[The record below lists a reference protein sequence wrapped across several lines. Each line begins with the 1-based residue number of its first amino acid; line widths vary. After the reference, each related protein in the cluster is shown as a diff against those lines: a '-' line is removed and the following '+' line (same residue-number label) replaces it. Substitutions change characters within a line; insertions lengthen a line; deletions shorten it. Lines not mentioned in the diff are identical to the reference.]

1 MTNWMYIFAKFNK
14 LRLLRYFK
22 ILKMKNI
29 FIAIL
34 LTSFCSIDAQNLK
47 AFQFYNQKGKAVTT
61 EKLVKELAEY
71 DVVFFGENHNN
82 SINHWLQLKIT
93 QALFEQK
100 NRQIILGAEMFEKD
114 NQSQLNQYLEGKI
127 DAKTL
132 KDSARLWNNFTTDYK
147 PLVDFAKDK
156 KLKFIATNIPRKY
169 ASQTAKEGLESLN
182 KLSEKEKTYIA
193 QLPIKVTL
201 ETPGYPEM
209 KTMMGE
215 HAEGTKVMNFISAQA
230 VKDATMAES
239 ILENLESGKT
249 FIHYNGNF
257 HSKEFGGIYWYV
269 KQKNPNLKMAV
280 ISVFESENPELKIP
294 QKDYIPTDFNLII
307 PADMTKTY

>member
-1 MTNWMYIFAKFNK
+1 
-14 LRLLRYFK
+14 
-22 ILKMKNI
+22 MKNI

-34 LTSFCSIDAQNLK
+34 LAGFCVLK
-47 AFQFYNQKGKAVTT
+47 AQDFKAYQFYDKKGKEVKT
-61 EKLVKELAEY
+61 EKLVKELAAY
-71 DVVFFGENHNN
+71 DVVFFGENHNS

-93 QALFEQK
+93 EALFAKK
-100 NRQIILGAEMFEKD
+100 NGQVMLGAEMFERD
-114 NQSQLNQYLEGKI
+114 NQAQLDQYLNGKF

-132 KDSARLWNNFTTDYK
+132 KDSARLWNNYTTDYK

-156 KLKFIATNIPRKY
+156 KLSFIATNIPRRY

-201 ETPGYPEM
+201 DTPGYPEM
-209 KTMMGE
+209 KKMMGD

-230 VKDATMAES
+230 TKDATMAES
-239 ILENLESGKT
+239 ILKNYQAGKT
-249 FIHYNGNF
+249 FIHYNGNY
-257 HSKEFGGIYWYV
+257 HSKEFGGIYWYI

-280 ISVFESENPELKIP
+280 ISVFESDDPELKVP
-294 QKDYIPTDFNLII
+294 AKDYIPTDFNLII
-307 PADMTKTY
+307 PGDMTKTF

>member
-1 MTNWMYIFAKFNK
+1 MKNTFII
-14 LRLLRYFK
+14 LLLIGFS
-22 ILKMKNI
+22 ILK
-29 FIAIL
+29 
-34 LTSFCSIDAQNLK
+34 AQEIK
-47 AFQFYNQKGKAVTT
+47 PYQFYDKKGKEIKTD
-61 EKLVKELAEY
+61 KLVKELADY

-93 QALFEQK
+93 EALFEKK
-100 NRQIILGAEMFEKD
+100 NGQLILGAEMFERD
-114 NQSQLNQYLEGKI
+114 NQSQLNNYLNGI
-127 DAKTL
+127 YDAKTL
-132 KDSARLWNNFTTDYK
+132 KDSARLWNNYATDYK

-156 KLKFIATNIPRKY
+156 KLKFIATNVPRKY

-182 KLSEKEKTYIA
+182 KLSEKDKTYIA

-209 KTMMGE
+209 KKMMGD

-230 VKDATMAES
+230 IKDATMAES
-239 ILENLESGKT
+239 ILKNYEPGKT

-257 HSKEFGGIYWYV
+257 HSKEFGGIYWYI

-280 ISVFESENPELKIP
+280 ISVFESEDPELKIP
-294 QKDYIPTDFNLII
+294 EKEYIPTDFNLII

>member
-1 MTNWMYIFAKFNK
+1 
-14 LRLLRYFK
+14 
-22 ILKMKNI
+22 MKNLLLAI
-29 FIAIL
+29 FF
-34 LTSFCSIDAQNLK
+34 TSFCSMNAQDFK
-47 AFQFYNQKGKAVTT
+47 AYQFYNQKGKEVKTD
-61 EKLVKELAEY
+61 KLVKELAEY
-71 DVVFFGENHNN
+71 DIVFFGENHNS

-93 QALFEQK
+93 EALFDIK
-100 NRQIILGAEMFEKD
+100 KGQIILGAEMFERD
-114 NQSQLNQYLEGKI
+114 NQFQLNNYLNEKF
-127 DAKTL
+127 DAKKL
-132 KDSARLWNNFTTDYK
+132 KDSARLWNNYATDYK

-156 KLKFIATNIPRKY
+156 KLKFIATNVPRRY

-182 KLSEKEKTYIA
+182 KLTEKEKSYIA

-201 ETPGYPEM
+201 DTPGYPEM
-209 KTMMGE
+209 KKMMGD

-239 ILENLESGKT
+239 ILKNFEEGKA

-257 HSKEFGGIYWYV
+257 HSKEFGGIYWYI

-280 ISVFESENPELKIP
+280 ISVFESEDAELKIP
-294 QKDYIPTDFNLII
+294 EKDYIPTEFNLII